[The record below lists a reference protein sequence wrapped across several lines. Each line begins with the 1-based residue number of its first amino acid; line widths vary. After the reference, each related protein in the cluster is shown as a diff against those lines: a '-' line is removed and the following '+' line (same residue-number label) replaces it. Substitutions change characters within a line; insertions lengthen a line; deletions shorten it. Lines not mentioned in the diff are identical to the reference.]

1 MERVAVAA
9 PKKTTPTTSS
19 QPLTVHDWK
28 VLGAYGAFVLA
39 LSLYD
44 AKIALYIVGIGA
56 AVVLV
61 RNGDNLGRLLP

>member
-1 MERVAVAA
+1 MAA
-9 PKKTTPTTSS
+9 KKNPAASS
-19 QPLTVHDWK
+19 QPLSVHDWK